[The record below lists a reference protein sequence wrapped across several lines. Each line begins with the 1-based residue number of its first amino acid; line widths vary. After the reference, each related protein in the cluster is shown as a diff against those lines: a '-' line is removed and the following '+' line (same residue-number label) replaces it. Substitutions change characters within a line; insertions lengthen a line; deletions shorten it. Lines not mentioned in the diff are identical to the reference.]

1 MSYQYLQ
8 TNIQHLL
15 EKSIPESMVE
25 NVKTIVEKNKPYV
38 NIIQNYYQNCL
49 THLEFLNKTT
59 QSIRTFLT
67 KNSVEFTYSAIEAAS
82 SRLLP
87 ILENFKTHN
96 EATEN
101 ASQAILYLILE
112 YINSSPFNYG
122 LKVENS
128 SKIALYSVQAFVA
141 IFSSAIVVTSGIKKV
156 LE

>member
-67 KNSVEFTYSAIEAAS
+67 
-82 SRLLP
+82 
-87 ILENFKTHN
+87 
-96 EATEN
+96 
-101 ASQAILYLILE
+101 
-112 YINSSPFNYG
+112 
-122 LKVENS
+122 
-128 SKIALYSVQAFVA
+128 
-141 IFSSAIVVTSGIKKV
+141 
-156 LE
+156 